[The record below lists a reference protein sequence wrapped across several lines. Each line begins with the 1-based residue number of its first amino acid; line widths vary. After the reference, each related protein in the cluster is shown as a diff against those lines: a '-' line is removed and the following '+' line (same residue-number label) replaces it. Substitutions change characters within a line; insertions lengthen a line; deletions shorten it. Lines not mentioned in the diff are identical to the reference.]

1 MDWKATCS
9 TIVCL
14 AVSALY
20 AVPAPAQDS
29 PNLRDGTTGYT
40 MACAIGTAVG
50 TPAVHHCAELGAAQ
64 RCEHEADLA
73 SHPSQEAAG
82 LTIVNRSDEPIKL
95 YWLTF
100 SGRRRLYHSLAPG
113 ERVVQQTFIG
123 HNWMITNNRG
133 ECIGIF
139 NAAPISI
146 AFF

>member
-1 MDWKATCS
+1 MDRKAASATMGS
-9 TIVCL
+9 LV
-14 AVSALY
+14 VSALCG
-20 AVPAPAQDS
+20 PALAQDT
-29 PNLRDGTTGYT
+29 PDLPDGPAGYT
-40 MACAIGTAVG
+40 MACAIGTAAG
-50 TPAVHHCAELGAAQ
+50 TPAVRHCAELGAAQ
-64 RCEHEADLA
+64 RCEHEAELA
-73 SHPSQEAAG
+73 SHPSQEATD

-100 SGRRRLYHSLAPG
+100 SGLRRLYHSLAPG

-123 HNWMITNNRG
+123 HNWMITNGRG